1 MRKNIV
7 ALLVLIIVLAGCASG
22 RPDWTD
28 SGDSKKYPGSRY
40 FTGFGT
46 STDLDAAKS
55 RARSNLT
62 DQFLVK
68 ATEAAKAEAIALR
81 SENSQAASLVNSR
94 RVHSIIK
101 RRTDKIIVGSRI
113 GGTWRGPKTK
123 NHYALAVLARGQVT
137 GSLRNEIN
145 RLDRATATY
154 VKRSKRGDDVLR
166 QIHAA
171 SIALDAQI
179 ARGAFQRILGET
191 HKDAPASTWQIAN
204 LGAVLDALLK
214 RVRITPQV
222 VDDTTGTLLTS
233 VQGALSA
240 AGFRVSADDTAEFI
254 LDVNLALEDTGIRD
268 NWYWSRGVLKLTL
281 TERISGRSRGSISWV
296 IKAAGRSNSDAEQRI
311 AEKSDSLLKRQIRT
325 SIIKL
330 ATK

>member
-1 MRKNIV
+1 MRRNIV
-7 ALLVLIIVLAGCASG
+7 ALLVLTFVLAGCASG

-46 STDLDAAKS
+46 SSDLGAAKS
-55 RARSNLT
+55 RARTNLT
-62 DQFLVK
+62 DQFLAK
-68 ATEAAKAEAIALR
+68 ATKAAKAEATALQ
-81 SENSQAASLVNSR
+81 SENSKAATLVNSR

-101 RRTDKIIVGSRI
+101 RRADKIIVGTKI

-123 NHYALAVLARGQVT
+123 NHYALAILARRQVT
-137 GSLRNEIN
+137 GSLRNEII
-145 RLDRATATY
+145 RLDRATSTY
-154 VKRSKRGDDVLR
+154 VKRSKKGTDILR
-166 QIHAA
+166 RIHAA

-191 HKDAPASTWQIAN
+191 DKNSPPSRWQITN
-204 LGAVLDALLK
+204 LGGVLDSLLR

-240 AGFRVSADDTAEFI
+240 AGFRVNADESAEFI
-254 LDVNLALEDTGIRD
+254 LDVSLALEDTGIRD
-268 NWYWSRGVLKLTL
+268 NWHWSRGVLKLTL
-281 TERISGRSRGSISWV
+281 TERVSGRSRGTISWV

-311 AEKSDSLLKRQIRT
+311 SEKSDSLLKRQIRS